1 MSHNEAP
8 LLKIEKMTHYF
19 GGLRAVH
26 NFNLEINP
34 GEIIGLIGP
43 NGAGKTTV
51 FNLITGVYRPTEGI
65 VSLQGAD
72 ITGEMPHIIASRGIG
87 RTFQNLRLWRHITVL
102 EHVMIA
108 HYSQL
113 TYGLFGAFFGTPRR
127 IREEREVREKSYVL
141 LKRFGVENFAESLVG
156 SLSYGAQRRVE
167 MARAMATNPRVLF
180 LDEPTAGM
188 TPDELVDM
196 IKIIRG
202 IHSDSQLAIVLIEH
216 RMKFVMELCDYIKT
230 LVFGEIIAQGTP
242 EEIQNNPKVIDAYLG
257 KEDIH

>member
-1 MSHNEAP
+1 M
-8 LLKIEKMTHYF
+8 
-19 GGLRAVH
+19 
-26 NFNLEINP
+26 
-34 GEIIGLIGP
+34 GLIGP

-51 FNLITGVYRPTEGI
+51 FNLITGVYRPTEGV
-65 VSLQGAD
+65 VSLKGAD

-87 RTFQNLRLWRHITVL
+87 RTFQNLRLWRHMTVL

-127 IREEREVREKSYVL
+127 KREEREVEEKAYGL
-141 LKRFGVENFAESLVG
+141 LKRFGVDRYAKSLVG

-196 IKIIRG
+196 IKIIREM
-202 IHSDSQLAIVLIEH
+202 HSDSELAIVLIEH

-230 LVFGEIIAQGTP
+230 LVFGEVIAQGTP
-242 EEIQNNPKVIDAYLG
+242 EEIRNNQKVIDAYLG